1 MYLPAVQLARE
12 AAVFGL
18 AGKIFRHDPF
28 GKEAS
33 VVDDKGVAV
42 RQPADR
48 VLAVWIAEAFHKA
61 LRKDLRVVVLHL
73 CGAK

>member
-33 VVDDKGVAV
+33 VVYDKRVAV

-48 VLAVWIAEAFHKA
+48 VLAFWIAEAFHQA